1 MIEVIRSRVI
11 PAGAVQKPSHKG
23 LDHSSIEAAGANRPI
38 PTITPNLYDITTTN
52 RGTVSIH
59 PLIHRGFSST
69 TTQRADFLQRIGQGQ
84 KRRGT
89 LEGITHEVRSQA
101 KTRNPE
107 PGFRTEAFVNLLHLL
122 LGQELRFIDE
132 QVIC

>member
-1 MIEVIRSRVI
+1 M
-11 PAGAVQKPSHKG
+11 G
-23 LDHSSIEAAGANRPI
+23 
-38 PTITPNLYDITTTN
+38 
-52 RGTVSIH
+52 IH
-59 PLIHRGFSST
+59 PLIHRGIGST
-69 TTQRADFLQRIGQGQ
+69 TTQRADFLQRVGQGQ

-89 LEGITHEVRSQA
+89 LEGITHEVRSQT

-107 PGFRTEAFVNLLHLL
+107 PGFRTEVLVNLLHLL